1 MGHVQNHIDIP
12 ENPTDSWVALP
23 WIANYHNS
31 DCWVTFVKSD
41 FLFKVSCDICF
52 TRMYMYTFIACF
64 LWLYNYVCGKSTTC
78 RHIFLEIR
86 RFSTS
91 GGPPFLREHQ
101 VVCDNRRWGWRW
113 PWCSGA
119 VRLGGSVQRW
129 QPPNYGTPW
138 CSSSELPS
146 WFTSLGQIL
155 AVLWTYHDIS
165 VYNQLPYYKANKLN

>member
-1 MGHVQNHIDIP
+1 MIFVLQECICIHLSHVFYVYII
-12 ENPTDSWVALP
+12 
-23 WIANYHNS
+23 
-31 DCWVTFVKSD
+31 TFVENQ
-41 FLFKVSCDICF
+41 LLVDIF
-52 TRMYMYTFIACF
+52 
-64 LWLYNYVCGKSTTC
+64 
-78 RHIFLEIR
+78 FLEIR

-146 WFTSLGQIL
+146 WFTSLGQVGLLHWVKYWLYCGHIMIYL
-155 AVLWTYHDIS
+155 CTTSCHIIK
-165 VYNQLPYYKANKLN
+165 PTKLN